1 MRGRV
6 QVHNIIQLT
15 FTLGGTLNKSNST
28 WYYIMYS
35 LTIEHRT
42 DIFRVKNLERSNV
55 LTLLEWNNSQQLNNV
70 MLEANGKVTK
80 TLLPV
85 I

>member
-35 LTIEHRT
+35 LTVEHRT